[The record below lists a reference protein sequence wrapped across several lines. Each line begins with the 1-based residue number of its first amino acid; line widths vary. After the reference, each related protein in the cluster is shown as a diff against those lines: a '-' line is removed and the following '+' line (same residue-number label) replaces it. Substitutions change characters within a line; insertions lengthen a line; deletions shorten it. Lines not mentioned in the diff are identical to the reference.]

1 MSLIKLLYKVTIKD
15 INIQLS
21 IVLNK
26 DLVATS
32 IAVYDGKTGLSHS
45 SPS

>member
-1 MSLIKLLYKVTIKD
+1 MSIIKLLYKVTIKY
-15 INIQLS
+15 INIPLS
-21 IVLNK
+21 FVLNK

-32 IAVYDGKTGLSHS
+32 TAVYDGKTGLSHS